1 MAPRSRSVPAWLD
14 RAASLSWRALVVGAA
29 VYVLVVAFGRLRVV
43 VVPLIVALFLS
54 TVLVPPA
61 QWLRKRGWPPLA
73 ATWAVFLGGLLVVA
87 AVLVYIVP
95 SVTNHFSDLQHQA
108 NRGINRI
115 QDWLVRGPFHMSRKQ
130 VKKDFHNLGKQLNK
144 NKGALLQG
152 ALQQATILLEVVVGG
167 LLSIVFAFFF
177 VKDGHTFTSWF
188 LGLVSE
194 ETAAD
199 MRALG
204 NRLWRT
210 VSGYIRG
217 TAING
222 VVNGALMFAALVGLG
237 VPLAGPIAVLTFAGA
252 FFPIVGALLTGAL
265 AALIALVAKGPVAA
279 IIVVGVTIVI
289 HNVEGYLVGPV
300 VLGHA
305 VRLHAIVVLIALSA
319 GGAIGGVLGAFL
331 AVPTTAAV
339 LNVIDYYRAKAAGA
353 PPDDDDAGVVG
364 EVDRSPP
371 LVVRPAE
378 APGRR

>member
-353 PPDDDDAGVVG
+353 PPDDDDGVVG

-371 LVVRPAE
+371 LVVRPAG